1 MAIIGI
7 FTLAADGKIS
17 GNLKTLTLNTK
28 LQFVPETNKSKDSA
42 PDFRIFIGN
51 GHEAGAAWKKIGRDS
66 GREYWSVKL
75 DDPAFTAPLYA
86 SLIDTEDDKIFH
98 LLWSRRNGD

>member
-7 FTLAADGKIS
+7 FTLGVDGTLT
-17 GNLKTLTLNTK
+17 GDLRTLTLNTR

-42 PDFRIFIGN
+42 PDFRVLAEHGM
-51 GHEAGAAWKKIGRDS
+51 EAGAAWKKSSRDTGRT
-66 GREYWSVKL
+66 YWSVKL

-86 SLIDTEDDKIFH
+86 NLIGTQNDEIFH

>member
-7 FTLAADGKIS
+7 FTLAADGRLTGS
-17 GNLKTLTLNTK
+17 LRTLTLSTK

-42 PDFRIFIGN
+42 SDFRIYSDKL
-51 GHEAGAAWKKIGRDS
+51 EVGAAWKKVGRESGRD
-66 GREYWSVKL
+66 YWSVKL
-75 DDPAFTAPLYA
+75 DDPTFAAPLYA
-86 SLIDTEDDKIFH
+86 SLVDTEDSKTFN